1 MHSRLPRGVRPRL
14 EGNAQLYTV
23 GPLRKQELHQKGA
36 SCSEQ
41 RDKEEDARTG
51 EEEVVD
57 EKEDKPEKRVV

>member
-1 MHSRLPRGVRPRL
+1 M
-14 EGNAQLYTV
+14 

>member
-1 MHSRLPRGVRPRL
+1 MSALTGCCTQP
-14 EGNAQLYTV
+14 AQLYTV